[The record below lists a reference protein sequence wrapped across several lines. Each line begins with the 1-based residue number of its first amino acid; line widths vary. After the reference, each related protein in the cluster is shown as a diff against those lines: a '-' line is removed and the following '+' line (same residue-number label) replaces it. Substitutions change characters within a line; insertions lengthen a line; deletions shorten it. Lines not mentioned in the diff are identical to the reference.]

1 MARLLSGFR
10 FSQLGLSQLA
20 LGQLLLRGSSAAI
33 ATLLFTSGM
42 AQAQTTPRSSLR
54 STGDVTVPTETVST
68 PSSST
73 PSSTTPT
80 ATTPSTNIPLT
91 GVRFACQTLNGQ
103 QTVVYMPESQPTK
116 MFPWAVPS
124 QMGGGWSSDRRCAEI
139 ARRLESYRPDGLT
152 EMMTAVENGYNT
164 ICVTTEKV
172 PACRIV
178 LTVPNGQD
186 PIATRDR
193 VFQNLAIADSGE
205 MTQGVLTYG
214 SKKNGGDILNQL
226 GDLLGIPGVGKTAET
241 ATGNAT
247 PASKNAG
254 INLRPF
260 LDKAD
265 GGTGAKLSNGVNLP
279 TPAAKPS
286 TSAPKKP
293 RSGLKLNPRI
303 FR

>member
-1 MARLLSGFR
+1 M
-10 FSQLGLSQLA
+10 
-20 LGQLLLRGSSAAI
+20 
-33 ATLLFTSGM
+33 ATLLLTSGI
-42 AQAQTTPRSSLR
+42 AQAQTSSSSNLR

-68 PSSST
+68 PSGST
-73 PSSTTPT
+73 TPSTTPT
-80 ATTPSTNIPLT
+80 TTTPSTTIPLT
-91 GVRFACQTLNGQ
+91 GVRFACQTMNGQ
-103 QTVVYMPESQPTK
+103 PTVVYMPESQPSK

-124 QMGGGWSSDRRCAEI
+124 QMGGGWSGDRRCAEI

-214 SKKNGGDILNQL
+214 SKKNGSDILNQL
-226 GDLLGIPGVGKTAET
+226 GDLLGIPGAGKT
-241 ATGNAT
+241 TGNSRPT
-247 PASKNAG
+247 PTAQSNAG

-265 GGTGAKLSNGVNLP
+265 GGTGERLSNGVNLP
-279 TPAAKPS
+279 TPAAKPAAS
-286 TSAPKKP
+286 TKKSNS
-293 RSGLKLNPRI
+293 SGLKLNPRI